1 MTCARHSWNEIFEMT
16 TTIQIGA
23 GAMAIGLFLLAT
35 LSIIV
40 GGVTDALMHDCPT
53 LEDKWVVHEELG
65 AEQYRC
71 KVTDGDNEVYCCRS
85 VNGMSPDARRL
96 LSNKR
101 LIALAGIMV
110 FLDACAVEKP

>member
-1 MTCARHSWNEIFEMT
+1 MT
-16 TTIQIGA
+16 TMINITGGA
-23 GAMAIGLFLLAT
+23 AALGLFLLAT
-35 LSIIV
+35 LSIFV
-40 GGVTDALMHDCPT
+40 GGLTESLVHDCPT

-65 AEQYRC
+65 VEQYRC
-71 KVTDGDNEVYCCRS
+71 KATDGDDEVYCCRS

-110 FLDACAVEKP
+110 FLDACAVEEQ